1 MTISERIF
9 MILEEKHISQR
20 ELSRRTGI
28 PVTTISDWNVK
39 KTNPAAEKIMPIC
52 KALDITPEE
61 LLTGTSPAVMTE
73 DGTKTE
79 VSYTE
84 LRIVD
89 DYRELSEE
97 QKKRFLAYMKRMK
110 RNRKD

>member
-9 MILEEKHISQR
+9 MILEEKHMSQR

-52 KALDITPEE
+52 DALDISPEE
-61 LLTGTSPAVMTE
+61 LLTGTSPVVMTE
-73 DGTKTE
+73 DGAKKE
-79 VSYTE
+79 VSYAE
-84 LRIVD
+84 IQIVD
-89 DYRELSEE
+89 DYREFSEA
-97 QKKRFLAYMKRMK
+97 QKKRLQAYMKRLK
-110 RNRKD
+110 RRT